1 MNKKK
6 KKICILYGNCVGKAL
21 VKFLKRK
28 REFLDTYEI
37 IHIRSFIHPTEG
49 AARVPFDTVKNCSLF
64 LFQRG
69 HLQYPEFY
77 SRLPSNCRII
87 SFPILRFTSLWP
99 LERRDPRS
107 KPEPEKGYI
116 SGKYPYGDLLVMKLL
131 KRGLAVEQIFEQYI
145 STKLSDVIDIDKI
158 HKRNLIAMKEL
169 DAKCDLPLN
178 WYVEKNFTKERL
190 FLTPNHPTTELIT
203 MQVNLI
209 LNSIGMN
216 GLSLSVENKIK
227 KKPPLQRIHHPV
239 HPQVIRHFNL
249 QWIDI
254 NAKYRHYDF
263 GWFGF
268 EEFLK
273 RYIELK

>member
-1 MNKKK
+1 M
-6 KKICILYGNCVGKAL
+6 VL
-21 VKFLKRK
+21 VEFLKKK

-37 IHIRSFIHPTEG
+37 TYIRSFIHPAEG
-49 AARVPFDTVKNCSLF
+49 AAEVPFDQVKNCSLF

-77 SRLPSNCRII
+77 SQLPSNCRII

-107 KPEPEKGYI
+107 IPEPEKGFI
-116 SGKYPYGDLLVMKLL
+116 SGRYPYGDSLVMKLL
-131 KRGLAVEQIFEQYI
+131 KRGLTVEQVFEQYI

-158 HKRNLIAMKEL
+158 HEKNLIAMKEL

-178 WYVEKNFTKERL
+178 WYVEKNFTKQRL
-190 FLTPNHPTTELIT
+190 FLTPNHPTAELLI

-209 LNSIGMN
+209 LNSIGMK
-216 GLSLSVENKIK
+216 GLPVLVKNKIK
-227 KKPPLQRIHHPV
+227 KNPPLEIIHHPI
-239 HPQVIRHFNL
+239 HPQVIGHFNL

-254 NAKYRHYDF
+254 NAKYRHYNF

-268 EEFLK
+268 EEYLK
-273 RYIELK
+273 RYIEFK